1 MSRHGGSIQ
10 AKINPPKR
18 MRFGNLIF
26 GVALLLVAVTL
37 ALTITFRNDPE
48 GASAERLQ
56 TAATSPARSIG
67 NAPPR
72 GSAIAP
78 VGRRNPA
85 RSPREK
91 LPDVND
97 LDVVMDN
104 GPATRSLT
112 PAQRQDI
119 AKRVPWV
126 QQDALSR
133 LGKMTERLDLT
144 PIQQHKVFPQL
155 LRATTGY
162 HPAMIINYPAGT
174 SIPSEELADNE
185 KSPDEAIHDSL
196 DPDQQEDFLQQ
207 KLDDQ
212 AWWEE
217 IVAQLEEDFD
227 ASVASNNGPVAAG
240 QAPPGQEA
248 AAEPQPEPQPQ
259 QGINLFDLLNE

>member
-1 MSRHGGSIQ
+1 
-10 AKINPPKR
+10 

-48 GASAERLQ
+48 GASAERPQ
-56 TAATSPARSIG
+56 NDATSPALRIETAS
-67 NAPPR
+67 PR
-72 GSAIAP
+72 GSSTAP
-78 VGRRNPA
+78 VGRRNPV

-91 LPDVND
+91 LPAVNE
-97 LDVVMDN
+97 LEVVMDN
-104 GPATRSLT
+104 GPATRDLP

-126 QQDALSR
+126 QQDVLSR
-133 LGKMTERLDLT
+133 LGKMTERLDLS

-174 SIPSEELADNE
+174 SLPSEELAANE

-217 IVAQLEEDFD
+217 IVAQLEDDFD
-227 ASVASNNGPVAAG
+227 ASVASNSGPVAAG
-240 QAPPGQEA
+240 QAPPEQEA
-248 AAEPQPEPQPQ
+248 VAEPQPEPQ
-259 QGINLFDLLNE
+259 QGVNLFDLLNE

>member
-1 MSRHGGSIQ
+1 
-10 AKINPPKR
+10 

-48 GASAERLQ
+48 GASAERPQ
-56 TAATSPARSIG
+56 NDATSPALRIG
-67 NAPPR
+67 TASPR
-72 GSAIAP
+72 GSSTAP
-78 VGRRNPA
+78 VGRRNPV

-91 LPDVND
+91 LPAVNE
-97 LDVVMDN
+97 LEVVMDN
-104 GPATRSLT
+104 GPATRDLS

-126 QQDALSR
+126 QQDVLSR
-133 LGKMTERLDLT
+133 LGKMTERLDLS

-174 SIPSEELADNE
+174 SLPSEELADNG

-227 ASVASNNGPVAAG
+227 ASVASNDGPVAAG
-240 QAPPGQEA
+240 QAPPEQEA
-248 AAEPQPEPQPQ
+248 AAEPQPEPEPQ
-259 QGINLFDLLNE
+259 QGVNLFDLLNE

>member
-1 MSRHGGSIQ
+1 
-10 AKINPPKR
+10 

-48 GASAERLQ
+48 GASAERPQ
-56 TAATSPARSIG
+56 NDATSPALRIG
-67 NAPPR
+67 TASPR
-72 GSAIAP
+72 GSSTAP
-78 VGRRNPA
+78 VGRRNPV

-91 LPDVND
+91 LPAVNE
-97 LDVVMDN
+97 LEVVMDN
-104 GPATRSLT
+104 GPATRDLS

-126 QQDALSR
+126 QQDVLSR
-133 LGKMTERLDLT
+133 LGKMTERLDLS

-174 SIPSEELADNE
+174 SLPSEELAANE

-227 ASVASNNGPVAAG
+227 ASVASNDGPVAAG
-240 QAPPGQEA
+240 QAPPEQEA
-248 AAEPQPEPQPQ
+248 AAEPQPEPEPQ
-259 QGINLFDLLNE
+259 QGVNLFDLLNE

>member
-1 MSRHGGSIQ
+1 
-10 AKINPPKR
+10 

-26 GVALLLVAVTL
+26 GVALLLLAVTL

-56 TAATSPARSIG
+56 NDATSPARSIG
-67 NAPPR
+67 TAAPR
-72 GSAIAP
+72 GSTTAP
-78 VGRRNPA
+78 VGRRNPV
-85 RSPREK
+85 RSPRKK
-91 LPDVND
+91 LPDVNE
-97 LDVVMDN
+97 LEVVMDN
-104 GPATRSLT
+104 SPATRDLSPT
-112 PAQRQDI
+112 QRQDI

-126 QQDALSR
+126 QQAALSR
-133 LGKMTERLDLT
+133 LGKMAERLDLS

-162 HPAMIINYPAGT
+162 HPAMVITYPAGA
-174 SIPSEELADNE
+174 SLPSEELAANE

-217 IVAQLEEDFD
+217 IVAQLEDDFD
-227 ASVASNNGPVAAG
+227 ASVAGNNGPVAAG
-240 QAPPGQEA
+240 QAPPEQEA
-248 AAEPQPEPQPQ
+248 VAEPQLEPEPQ
-259 QGINLFDLLNE
+259 QGVNLFDLLNE

>member
-1 MSRHGGSIQ
+1 
-10 AKINPPKR
+10 

-48 GASAERLQ
+48 GASAERPQ
-56 TAATSPARSIG
+56 NDATSPALRIG
-67 NAPPR
+67 TASPR
-72 GSAIAP
+72 GSSTAP
-78 VGRRNPA
+78 VGRRNPV

-91 LPDVND
+91 LPAVNE
-97 LDVVMDN
+97 LEVVMDN
-104 GPATRSLT
+104 GPATRDLS

-126 QQDALSR
+126 QQDVLSR
-133 LGKMTERLDLT
+133 LGKMTERLDLS

-174 SIPSEELADNE
+174 SLPSEELAANE

-217 IVAQLEEDFD
+217 IVAQLEDDFD

-240 QAPPGQEA
+240 QAPPEQEA
-248 AAEPQPEPQPQ
+248 VAEPQPEPEPQ
-259 QGINLFDLLNE
+259 QGVNLFDLLNE

>member
-1 MSRHGGSIQ
+1 
-10 AKINPPKR
+10 

-48 GASAERLQ
+48 GASAERPQ
-56 TAATSPARSIG
+56 NDATSPALRIG
-67 NAPPR
+67 TASPR
-72 GSAIAP
+72 GSSTAP
-78 VGRRNPA
+78 VGRRNPV

-91 LPDVND
+91 LPAANE

-104 GPATRSLT
+104 GPATRDLS

-144 PIQQHKVFPQL
+144 PTQQHKVFPQL

-162 HPAMIINYPAGT
+162 HPAMIITYPAET
-174 SIPSEELADNE
+174 SLPSEEELADNE

-227 ASVASNNGPVAAG
+227 ASVASNDGPVAAG
-240 QAPPGQEA
+240 QAPPEQEA
-248 AAEPQPEPQPQ
+248 AAEPQPEPEPQ
-259 QGINLFDLLNE
+259 QGVNLFDLLNE

>member
-1 MSRHGGSIQ
+1 
-10 AKINPPKR
+10 

-26 GVALLLVAVTL
+26 GVALLLLAVTL

-48 GASAERLQ
+48 GASAERPQ
-56 TAATSPARSIG
+56 NDATSPALRIG
-67 NAPPR
+67 TASPR
-72 GSAIAP
+72 GSSTAP
-78 VGRRNPA
+78 VGRRNPV

-91 LPDVND
+91 LPAVNE
-97 LDVVMDN
+97 LEVVMDN
-104 GPATRSLT
+104 GPATRDLP

-126 QQDALSR
+126 QQDVLSR
-133 LGKMTERLDLT
+133 LGKMTERLDLSS
-144 PIQQHKVFPQL
+144 IQQHKVFPQL

-174 SIPSEELADNE
+174 SLPSEELAANE

-217 IVAQLEEDFD
+217 IVAQLEDDFD

-240 QAPPGQEA
+240 QAPPEQEA
-248 AAEPQPEPQPQ
+248 VAEPQPGPEPQ
-259 QGINLFDLLNE
+259 QGVNLFDLLNE

>member
-1 MSRHGGSIQ
+1 
-10 AKINPPKR
+10 

-48 GASAERLQ
+48 GASAERPQ
-56 TAATSPARSIG
+56 NDATSPALRIG
-67 NAPPR
+67 TASPR
-72 GSAIAP
+72 GSSTAP
-78 VGRRNPA
+78 VGRRNPV

-91 LPDVND
+91 LPAVNE
-97 LDVVMDN
+97 LEVVMDN
-104 GPATRSLT
+104 GPATRDLS

-126 QQDALSR
+126 QQDVLSR
-133 LGKMTERLDLT
+133 LGKMTERLDLS

-174 SIPSEELADNE
+174 SLPSEELAANE

-217 IVAQLEEDFD
+217 IVAQLEDDFD

-240 QAPPGQEA
+240 QAPPEQEA
-248 AAEPQPEPQPQ
+248 VAEPQPEPQ
-259 QGINLFDLLNE
+259 QGVNLFDLLNE

>member
-1 MSRHGGSIQ
+1 
-10 AKINPPKR
+10 

-48 GASAERLQ
+48 GASAERPQ
-56 TAATSPARSIG
+56 NDATSPALRIG
-67 NAPPR
+67 TASPR
-72 GSAIAP
+72 GSSTAP
-78 VGRRNPA
+78 VGRRNPV

-91 LPDVND
+91 LPAANE
-97 LDVVMDN
+97 LEVVMDN
-104 GPATRSLT
+104 GPATRDLS

-126 QQDALSR
+126 QQDVLSR
-133 LGKMTERLDLT
+133 LGKMTERLDLS

-174 SIPSEELADNE
+174 SLPSEELAANE

-227 ASVASNNGPVAAG
+227 ASVASNDGPVAAG
-240 QAPPGQEA
+240 QAPPEQEA
-248 AAEPQPEPQPQ
+248 AAEPQPEPEPQ
-259 QGINLFDLLNE
+259 QGVNLFDLLNE